1 MNNNLLQTPAALR
14 WPSPAR
20 HEFPPLHWR
29 CVGDISEADSV
40 GSMAVFIVDG
50 DDTHRASLQALTRCD
65 RWRTEG
71 LATVQELLGRA
82 PHPGPSC
89 MVLDAALQH
98 PGGLPAL
105 QRRVSAERVEM
116 PVIFIAGDADVPMAV
131 QAMKAGAVDFLT
143 KPVSGH
149 RLLYAVEDALAH
161 SRAMLERSASARA
174 IQARHA
180 TLSRREQ
187 EVMSL
192 VVTGLLNKQVGAE
205 LGISEI
211 TVKAHRGSAMRKMGA
226 RSLPDL
232 VNMANRLQDALAG

>member
-1 MNNNLLQTPAALR
+1 MNNNLLRFHATPR
-14 WPSPAR
+14 WPRPAR
-20 HEFPPLHWR
+20 HAFPALPWR
-29 CVGDISEADSV
+29 GIDDTSRAELT

-50 DDTHRASLQALTRCD
+50 DEAHRASLQALTRCE

-82 PHPGPSC
+82 PHCGPSC
-89 MVLDAALQH
+89 LVLDAALQN
-98 PGGLPAL
+98 PGGLGW
-105 QRRVSAERVEM
+105 QRRVSAERPEM
-116 PVIFIAGDADVPMAV
+116 PVILIAGNADVPMAV
-131 QAMKAGAVDFLT
+131 QAMKAGAMDFLT
-143 KPVSGH
+143 RPVPAH
-149 RLLYAVEDALAH
+149 RLLYAIEDALAH
-161 SRAMLERSASARA
+161 SRAALERSASLRA
-174 IQARHA
+174 IRARHA
-180 TLSRREQ
+180 SLSRREQ

-232 VNMANRLQDALAG
+232 VNMANRLQGAVAG